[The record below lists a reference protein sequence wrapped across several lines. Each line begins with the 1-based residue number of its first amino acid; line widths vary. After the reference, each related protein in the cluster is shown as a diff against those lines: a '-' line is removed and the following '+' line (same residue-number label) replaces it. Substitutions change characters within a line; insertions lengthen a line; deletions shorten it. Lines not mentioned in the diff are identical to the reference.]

1 MAPGLVHD
9 LGLKLMEG
17 RGDTRTLRTCQGTT
31 QYSTNVGGRAQSCA
45 RRVVVSDLPA
55 LGARTGE
62 ARLRNGVAARLERLA
77 VHGGGRHLARDGC
90 QIRGRRVA
98 ALCLRCRLPPSV

>member
-45 RRVVVSDLPA
+45 RRVVMSDLPA
-55 LGARTGE
+55 LGARTGRRGY
-62 ARLRNGVAARLERLA
+62 ATVLRHASSAWLYTAAAVSSRSMAARY
-77 VHGGGRHLARDGC
+77 
-90 QIRGRRVA
+90 A
-98 ALCLRCRLPPSV
+98 AAASPRSA